1 MREARE
7 AFLSGLALDT
17 ESLGVHWGLKQVA
30 RGLGD
35 DEAEARHAALHAK
48 YKPDDNA
55 RDRAVALAR
64 RKYPAANLAAEPV
77 TIYELGET
85 SSQEALHA
93 DAERP

>member
-1 MREARE
+1 MPSFAHFTDVNGAR
-7 AFLSGLALDT
+7 S
-17 ESLGVHWGLKQVA
+17 
-30 RGLGD
+30 
-35 DEAEARHAALHAK
+35 
-48 YKPDDNA
+48 DDNA